1 MFGFGKIAVAAFGY
15 KAFQIRLP
23 QPMGDLNLTEF
34 QPNDSFNVTPIKL
47 ESQRQTEL
55 ENHLMLFFTG
65 FSCIASEVAQ
75 SKIANLHQRSEQLHR
90 MRAQVDD
97 ALSLLHST
105 RDIRGFS
112 EMLHQAWLDKR
123 SLSDQVSNDAIDSIY
138 DRARTARATGANSSA
153 PAAVGF

>member
-1 MFGFGKIAVAAFGY
+1 
-15 KAFQIRLP
+15 
-23 QPMGDLNLTEF
+23 
-34 QPNDSFNVTPIKL
+34 
-47 ESQRQTEL
+47 
-55 ENHLMLFFTG
+55 MLFFTG
-65 FSCIASEVAQ
+65 FSCIASEVDQ
-75 SKIANLHQRSEQLHR
+75 PKIANLHQRSEQLHR

-138 DRARTARATGANSSA
+138 DRARNTGATGANSSA
-153 PAAVGF
+153 PAALGF